1 MIVDLNPLPFTKAI
15 YILRWCNDHGIDKE
29 KCSMLLR
36 SMRVRNPDLTD
47 SDWSLD
53 IPDKYMTWIEMETL

>member
-15 YILRWCNDHGIDKE
+15 YILRWCHAHNVDRA
-29 KCSMLLR
+29 KCSMLLQ
-36 SMRVRNPDLTD
+36 SMRVKNPDLND

-53 IPDKYMTWIEMETL
+53 IPDKYMTWFEMEDI